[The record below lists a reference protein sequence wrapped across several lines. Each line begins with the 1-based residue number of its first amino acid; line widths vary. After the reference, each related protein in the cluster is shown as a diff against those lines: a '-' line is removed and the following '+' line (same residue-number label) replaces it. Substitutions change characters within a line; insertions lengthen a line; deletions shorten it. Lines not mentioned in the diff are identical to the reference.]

1 MQKKK
6 RPDPILC
13 AGSAEDCAADQVWCW
28 AQCYSVAH
36 LPCGTDATCWDPRE
50 NQPWSGNVLDH
61 CTTCSLQCIAPP
73 PPPHTPGVTHHAT
86 SADQRVPFCYGPGTT
101 MHMSGF
107 EFGPNVCVVWLF
119 KDWVLD
125 SSVKYTFS
133 IIGTLLLASIPE
145 LLKWLRRVKMHSKA
159 SAFKGRARMHHVAHS
174 ATFGCQVMLGYA
186 LMLITMTYQFELF
199 LAVVVGIT
207 LSHALFTSHCESD
220 PSVDDGACVMCT
232 PGPSGAQQPRAM
244 ANGDLVTDLVDN
256 ENCAEPVMGTPCI
269 DAI

>member
-1 MQKKK
+1 M
-6 RPDPILC
+6 
-13 AGSAEDCAADQVWCW
+13 G
-28 AQCYSVAH
+28 AH

-186 LMLITMTYQFELF
+186 LMLITM
-199 LAVVVGIT
+199 
-207 LSHALFTSHCESD
+207 HCESD
-220 PSVDDGACVMCT
+220 PSVDDGACAMCT
-232 PGPSGAQQPRAM
+232 PGPSGAQQPR
-244 ANGDLVTDLVDN
+244 
-256 ENCAEPVMGTPCI
+256 
-269 DAI
+269 